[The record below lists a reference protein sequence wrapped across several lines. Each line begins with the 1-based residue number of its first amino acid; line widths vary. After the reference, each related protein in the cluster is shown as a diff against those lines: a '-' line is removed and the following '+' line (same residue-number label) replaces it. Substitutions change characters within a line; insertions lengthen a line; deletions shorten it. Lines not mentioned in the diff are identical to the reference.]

1 MYKFTSG
8 CHSLTVPSSVEDS
21 QGQESFLAPS
31 ADKLTC
37 NYYKSGQTT
46 IPPYQ
51 P

>member
-8 CHSLTVPSSVEDS
+8 CHSLTTQSSVGDS

-31 ADKLTC
+31 ADKLTH
-37 NYYKSGQTT
+37 NYDKSGQTT